1 MRINYHILSSKI
13 SDRQTFRE
21 YIHGASRY
29 TQLVIVNTSFIKI
42 KNSIKTALKAILKPR
57 INNVA
62 FSNSKFLTRVLFLF
76 HAKSRN
82 EIKFDDDSTFL
93 IRENVKSKEE
103 NTIKI
108 ENKNTSSFIVS
119 KIIKSKNNSDIVVQG
134 NNSSLLL
141 SEKLKIDNNNNNI
154 QVKNNE
160 VHMQIGVF
168 NKSNEDNKINFTNGK
183 VNMSAGYLIRL
194 KMMSGSLNSYYNQTI
209 SETGR
214 KKII

>member
-29 TQLVIVNTSFIKI
+29 TQLVNTSFIKI
-42 KNSIKTALKAILKPR
+42 KNSIKTALRAILKPR
-57 INNVA
+57 TNNVA
-62 FSNSKFLTRVLFLF
+62 FNNSKFLTRVLFLF

-108 ENKNTSSFIVS
+108 ENKNTSSIVS
-119 KIIKSKNNSDIVVQG
+119 ERIESKNDSDIVVQN
-134 NNSSLLL
+134 NNSSLSL
-141 SEKLKIDNNNNNI
+141 SEKLKIDNNEI
-154 QVKNNE
+154 QLKNNE
-160 VHMQIGVF
+160 VHTQIDIF
-168 NKSNEDNKINFTNGK
+168 NESNEDNKINFANGK
-183 VNMSAGYLIRL
+183 VNMSASYLTRL
-194 KMMSGSLNSYYNQTI
+194 KMMSGSLNAYYNQTI
-209 SETGR
+209 SDTGR
-214 KKII
+214 KKVI

>member
-29 TQLVIVNTSFIKI
+29 TQLVNTSFIKI

-141 SEKLKIDNNNNNI
+141 SEKLKIDNNNNI

-160 VHMQIGVF
+160 VHIQIGVF

-183 VNMSAGYLIRL
+183 ANMSASYLIRL

-214 KKII
+214 KKIV

>member
-29 TQLVIVNTSFIKI
+29 TQLVNTSFIKI

-141 SEKLKIDNNNNNI
+141 SEKLKIDNNNNI

>member
-29 TQLVIVNTSFIKI
+29 TQLVNTSFIKI
-42 KNSIKTALKAILKPR
+42 KNSIKTTLIAILKPR
-57 INNVA
+57 TNNVA
-62 FSNSKFLTRVLFLF
+62 FNNSKFLTRVLLLF

-108 ENKNTSSFIVS
+108 ENKNTSSTVS
-119 KIIKSKNNSDIVVQG
+119 ERIESKNDSDIVVQN
-134 NNSSLLL
+134 NNSSLSL
-141 SEKLKIDNNNNNI
+141 SEKLKIDNNNI

-160 VHMQIGVF
+160 VHTQIDIF
-168 NKSNEDNKINFTNGK
+168 NESNEDNKINFANGK
-183 VNMSAGYLIRL
+183 VNMYASYLTRL
-194 KMMSGSLNSYYNQTI
+194 KMMSGSLNAYYNQTI
-209 SETGR
+209 SDTGR
-214 KKII
+214 KKVI

>member
-29 TQLVIVNTSFIKI
+29 TQLVNTSFIKI

-134 NNSSLLL
+134 NNSSLSL
-141 SEKLKIDNNNNNI
+141 SEKLKIDNNEI
-154 QVKNNE
+154 QLKNNE
-160 VHMQIGVF
+160 VHTQIDIF
-168 NKSNEDNKINFTNGK
+168 NESNEDNKINFTNGK
-183 VNMSAGYLIRL
+183 VNMSASYLTRL

>member
-13 SDRQTFRE
+13 SDRQIFRE

-29 TQLVIVNTSFIKI
+29 TQLVNTSFIKI

-141 SEKLKIDNNNNNI
+141 SEKLKIDNNNNI

>member
-29 TQLVIVNTSFIKI
+29 TQLVNTSFIKI
-42 KNSIKTALKAILKPR
+42 KNSIKTALKAILKPCT
-57 INNVA
+57 NSVA
-62 FSNSKFLTRVLFLF
+62 FNNSKFLTRVLFLF

-93 IRENVKSKEE
+93 IRENVKNKEE

-108 ENKNTSSFIVS
+108 ENKNTSSIVS
-119 KIIKSKNNSDIVVQG
+119 ERIESKNDSDIVVQN
-134 NNSSLLL
+134 NNSSLSL
-141 SEKLKIDNNNNNI
+141 SEKLKIDNNEI
-154 QVKNNE
+154 QLKNNE
-160 VHMQIGVF
+160 VHTQIDIF
-168 NKSNEDNKINFTNGK
+168 NESNEDNKINFTNGK
-183 VNMSAGYLIRL
+183 VNMSASYLIRL

-209 SETGR
+209 SETGK

>member
-29 TQLVIVNTSFIKI
+29 TQLVNTSFIKI

-57 INNVA
+57 TNNVA
-62 FSNSKFLTRVLFLF
+62 FNNSKFLTRVLFLF

-108 ENKNTSSFIVS
+108 ENENTSSIVS
-119 KIIKSKNNSDIVVQG
+119 ERIESKNDSDIVVQN
-134 NNSSLLL
+134 NNSSLSL
-141 SEKLKIDNNNNNI
+141 SEKLKIDNNEI
-154 QVKNNE
+154 QFKNNE
-160 VHMQIGVF
+160 VHTQIDIF
-168 NKSNEDNKINFTNGK
+168 NESNEDNKINFANGK
-183 VNMSAGYLIRL
+183 ANMSASYLTRL

-209 SETGR
+209 SDTGR
-214 KKII
+214 KKVI

>member
-29 TQLVIVNTSFIKI
+29 TQFVNTSFIKI

-141 SEKLKIDNNNNNI
+141 SEKLKIDNNNNI

>member
-29 TQLVIVNTSFIKI
+29 TQLVNTSFIKI

-141 SEKLKIDNNNNNI
+141 SEKLKIDNNNNI

-194 KMMSGSLNSYYNQTI
+194 KMMSGSLNAYYNQTI
-209 SETGR
+209 SDTGR
-214 KKII
+214 KKVI

>member
-29 TQLVIVNTSFIKI
+29 TQLVNTSFIKI

-134 NNSSLLL
+134 NNSSLSL
-141 SEKLKIDNNNNNI
+141 SAL
-154 QVKNNE
+154 
-160 VHMQIGVF
+160 HF
-168 NKSNEDNKINFTNGK
+168 
-183 VNMSAGYLIRL
+183 
-194 KMMSGSLNSYYNQTI
+194 
-209 SETGR
+209 
-214 KKII
+214 

>member
-29 TQLVIVNTSFIKI
+29 TQLVNTSFIKI
-42 KNSIKTALKAILKPR
+42 KNSIKTALRAILKPR
-57 INNVA
+57 TNNVA
-62 FSNSKFLTRVLFLF
+62 FNNSKFLTRVLFLF

-108 ENKNTSSFIVS
+108 ENKNTSSIVS
-119 KIIKSKNNSDIVVQG
+119 ERIESKNDSDIVVQN
-134 NNSSLLL
+134 NNSSLSL
-141 SEKLKIDNNNNNI
+141 SEKMKINNNEI
-154 QVKNNE
+154 QLKNNE
-160 VHMQIGVF
+160 VHTQIDIF
-168 NKSNEDNKINFTNGK
+168 NESNEDNKINFANGK
-183 VNMSAGYLIRL
+183 VNMSASYLTRL
-194 KMMSGSLNSYYNQTI
+194 KMMSGSLNAYYNQTI
-209 SETGR
+209 SDTGR
-214 KKII
+214 KKVI

>member
-29 TQLVIVNTSFIKI
+29 TQLVNTSFIKI
-42 KNSIKTALKAILKPR
+42 NNSIKTALRAILKPR
-57 INNVA
+57 TNNVA
-62 FSNSKFLTRVLFLF
+62 FNNSKFLTRVLFLF

-108 ENKNTSSFIVS
+108 ENKNTSSIVS
-119 KIIKSKNNSDIVVQG
+119 ERIESKNDSDIVVQN
-134 NNSSLLL
+134 NNSSLSL
-141 SEKLKIDNNNNNI
+141 SEKLKIDNNDI
-154 QVKNNE
+154 QFKNNE
-160 VHMQIGVF
+160 VHTQIGIF
-168 NKSNEDNKINFTNGK
+168 NESNEDNEINFTNGK
-183 VNMSAGYLIRL
+183 VNMSAGYLTRL
-194 KMMSGSLNSYYNQTI
+194 KMMSGSLNAYYNQTI
-209 SETGR
+209 SDTGR

>member
-29 TQLVIVNTSFIKI
+29 TQLVNTSFIKI

-141 SEKLKIDNNNNNI
+141 SEKLKIDNNNII

-214 KKII
+214 KKIV

>member
-29 TQLVIVNTSFIKI
+29 TQLVNTSFIKI

-141 SEKLKIDNNNNNI
+141 SEKLKIDNNNNI

-183 VNMSAGYLIRL
+183 VNMSAVYLIRL

-214 KKII
+214 KKIV

>member
-29 TQLVIVNTSFIKI
+29 TQLVNTSFIKI

-141 SEKLKIDNNNNNI
+141 SEKLKIDNNNNI

-183 VNMSAGYLIRL
+183 VNMSTGYLIRL

>member
-29 TQLVIVNTSFIKI
+29 TQLVNTSFIKI

-141 SEKLKIDNNNNNI
+141 SEKLKIDNNNNI

-183 VNMSAGYLIRL
+183 VNMSAGYLMRL

>member
-29 TQLVIVNTSFIKI
+29 TQLVNTSFIKI

-134 NNSSLLL
+134 NNSSLSL
-141 SEKLKIDNNNNNI
+141 SEKLKIDNNEI
-154 QVKNNE
+154 QLKNNE
-160 VHMQIGVF
+160 VYTQIDIF
-168 NKSNEDNKINFTNGK
+168 NESNEDNKINFTNGK
-183 VNMSAGYLIRL
+183 VNMSASYLIRL

>member
-29 TQLVIVNTSFIKI
+29 TQLVNTSFIKI

-119 KIIKSKNNSDIVVQG
+119 KIIKSKNNSDIVVHG

-141 SEKLKIDNNNNNI
+141 SEKLKIDNNNNI

>member
-29 TQLVIVNTSFIKI
+29 TQLVNTSFIKI

-57 INNVA
+57 TNNVA
-62 FSNSKFLTRVLFLF
+62 FNNSKFLTRVLFLF

-108 ENKNTSSFIVS
+108 ENKNTSSTVS
-119 KIIKSKNNSDIVVQG
+119 ERIESKNDSDIVVQN
-134 NNSSLLL
+134 NNSSLSL
-141 SEKLKIDNNNNNI
+141 SEKLKIDNNNI
-154 QVKNNE
+154 QLKNNE
-160 VHMQIGVF
+160 VHTQIDIF
-168 NKSNEDNKINFTNGK
+168 NESNEDNKINFANGK
-183 VNMSAGYLIRL
+183 VNMSAGYLLQL

-214 KKII
+214 KKVI

>member
-29 TQLVIVNTSFIKI
+29 TQLVNTSFIKI
-42 KNSIKTALKAILKPR
+42 KNSIKTVLKAILKPR
-57 INNVA
+57 TNNVA
-62 FSNSKFLTRVLFLF
+62 FNNSKFLTRVLFLF

-93 IRENVKSKEE
+93 VRENVKSKEE

-108 ENKNTSSFIVS
+108 ENKNTSSIVS
-119 KIIKSKNNSDIVVQG
+119 ERIESKSDSDIVVQN
-134 NNSSLLL
+134 NNSSLSL
-141 SEKLKIDNNNNNI
+141 SEKLKNDNNDI
-154 QVKNNE
+154 QFKNNE
-160 VHMQIGVF
+160 VHTQIGIF
-168 NKSNEDNKINFTNGK
+168 NEPNEDNEINFTNGK
-183 VNMSAGYLIRL
+183 VNMSASYLIRL

>member
-29 TQLVIVNTSFIKI
+29 TQLVNTSFIKI
-42 KNSIKTALKAILKPR
+42 KNSIKTVLKAILKPR

-108 ENKNTSSFIVS
+108 ENKNTSYFIVFE
-119 KIIKSKNNSDIVVQG
+119 IIKFKNNSDIVVQG

-141 SEKLKIDNNNNNI
+141 REKLKIDNNNNI

-160 VHMQIGVF
+160 VHMQIGIF

-183 VNMSAGYLIRL
+183 VNMSASYLIRL

-209 SETGR
+209 SETGK
-214 KKII
+214 KKIV

>member
-29 TQLVIVNTSFIKI
+29 TRLVNTSFIKI

-134 NNSSLLL
+134 NNSSLSL
-141 SEKLKIDNNNNNI
+141 SEKLKIDNNEI
-154 QVKNNE
+154 QLKNNE
-160 VHMQIGVF
+160 VHTQIDIF
-168 NKSNEDNKINFTNGK
+168 NESNEDNKINFTNGK
-183 VNMSAGYLIRL
+183 VNMSASYLIRL

>member
-29 TQLVIVNTSFIKI
+29 TQLVNTSFIKI
-42 KNSIKTALKAILKPR
+42 KNSIKTALRAILKPR
-57 INNVA
+57 KNNVA
-62 FSNSKFLTRVLFLF
+62 FNNSKFLTRALFLF

-108 ENKNTSSFIVS
+108 ENKNASSIVS
-119 KIIKSKNNSDIVVQG
+119 ERIESKNDSNIVLQN
-134 NNSSLLL
+134 NNSSLSL
-141 SEKLKIDNNNNNI
+141 SEKLKIDNNDI
-154 QVKNNE
+154 QFKNNE
-160 VHMQIGVF
+160 VHTQIDIF
-168 NKSNEDNKINFTNGK
+168 NESNEDNKINFANGK
-183 VNMSAGYLIRL
+183 VNMSASYLTRL

-209 SETGR
+209 SDTGR
-214 KKII
+214 KKVI

>member
-29 TQLVIVNTSFIKI
+29 TQLVNTSFIKI

-57 INNVA
+57 TNNVA
-62 FSNSKFLTRVLFLF
+62 FNNSKFLTRVLFLF

-108 ENKNTSSFIVS
+108 ENKNTSSTVS
-119 KIIKSKNNSDIVVQG
+119 ERIESKNDSDIVVQD
-134 NNSSLLL
+134 NNSSLSL
-141 SEKLKIDNNNNNI
+141 SEKMKINNNEI
-154 QVKNNE
+154 QLKNNE
-160 VHMQIGVF
+160 VHTQIDIF
-168 NKSNEDNKINFTNGK
+168 NESNEDNKINFTNGK
-183 VNMSAGYLIRL
+183 VNISASYLTRL
-194 KMMSGSLNSYYNQTI
+194 KMMSGSLNAYYNQTI
-209 SETGR
+209 SDTGR
-214 KKII
+214 KKVI

>member
-29 TQLVIVNTSFIKI
+29 TQLVNTSFIKI
-42 KNSIKTALKAILKPR
+42 KNSIKTALRAILKPR
-57 INNVA
+57 TNNVA
-62 FSNSKFLTRVLFLF
+62 FNNSKFLTRVLFLF

-108 ENKNTSSFIVS
+108 KNKNTSSIVS
-119 KIIKSKNNSDIVVQG
+119 ERIESKNDSDIVVQN
-134 NNSSLLL
+134 NNSSLSL
-141 SEKLKIDNNNNNI
+141 SEKLKIDNNDI
-154 QVKNNE
+154 QFKNNE
-160 VHMQIGVF
+160 VHTQIDIF
-168 NKSNEDNKINFTNGK
+168 NESNEDNKINFTNGK
-183 VNMSAGYLIRL
+183 VNMSASYLTRL
-194 KMMSGSLNSYYNQTI
+194 KMMSGSLNAYYNQTI
-209 SETGR
+209 SDTGR
-214 KKII
+214 KKVI

>member
-1 MRINYHILSSKI
+1 MRINYYILSSKI

-29 TQLVIVNTSFIKI
+29 TQLVNTSFIKI

-141 SEKLKIDNNNNNI
+141 SEKLKIDNNNNI

>member
-21 YIHGASRY
+21 YIHGASQY
-29 TQLVIVNTSFIKI
+29 TQLVNTSFIKI

-134 NNSSLLL
+134 NNSSLSL
-141 SEKLKIDNNNNNI
+141 SEKLKIDNNEI
-154 QVKNNE
+154 QLKNNE
-160 VHMQIGVF
+160 VHTQIDIF
-168 NKSNEDNKINFTNGK
+168 NESNEDNKINFTNGK
-183 VNMSAGYLIRL
+183 VNMSASYLIRL

>member
-29 TQLVIVNTSFIKI
+29 TQLVNTSFIKI

-134 NNSSLLL
+134 NNSSLSL
-141 SEKLKIDNNNNNI
+141 SEKLKIDNNEI
-154 QVKNNE
+154 QLKNNE
-160 VHMQIGVF
+160 AHTQIDIF
-168 NKSNEDNKINFTNGK
+168 NESNEDNKINFTNGK
-183 VNMSAGYLIRL
+183 VNMSASYLIRL

>member
-29 TQLVIVNTSFIKI
+29 TQLVNTSFIKI

-57 INNVA
+57 TNNVA
-62 FSNSKFLTRVLFLF
+62 FNNSKFLTRVLFLF

-108 ENKNTSSFIVS
+108 ENKNTSSTVS
-119 KIIKSKNNSDIVVQG
+119 ERIESKNDSDIVVQN
-134 NNSSLLL
+134 NNSSLSL
-141 SEKLKIDNNNNNI
+141 SEKLKIDNNEI
-154 QVKNNE
+154 QLKNNE
-160 VHMQIGVF
+160 VHTQIDIF
-168 NKSNEDNKINFTNGK
+168 NESNEDNKINFANGK
-183 VNMSAGYLIRL
+183 VNMSAGYLLQL

-209 SETGR
+209 LETGR
-214 KKII
+214 KKIV

>member
-29 TQLVIVNTSFIKI
+29 TQLVNTSFIKI

-57 INNVA
+57 TNNVA
-62 FSNSKFLTRVLFLF
+62 FNNSKFLTRVLFLF

-108 ENKNTSSFIVS
+108 ENKNTSSTVS
-119 KIIKSKNNSDIVVQG
+119 ERIESKNDSDIVVQN
-134 NNSSLLL
+134 NNSSLSL
-141 SEKLKIDNNNNNI
+141 SEKLKINNNEI
-154 QVKNNE
+154 QLKNNE
-160 VHMQIGVF
+160 VHTQIDIF
-168 NKSNEDNKINFTNGK
+168 NESNEDNKINFTNGK
-183 VNMSAGYLIRL
+183 VNMSAGYLLQL

-209 SETGR
+209 LETGR
-214 KKII
+214 KKIV

>member
-29 TQLVIVNTSFIKI
+29 TQLVNTSFIKI

-141 SEKLKIDNNNNNI
+141 GEKLKIDNNNNI

>member
-29 TQLVIVNTSFIKI
+29 TQLVNTSFIKI

-62 FSNSKFLTRVLFLF
+62 FSNSKFLTRVLSLF

-141 SEKLKIDNNNNNI
+141 SEKLKIDNNNNI

>member
-29 TQLVIVNTSFIKI
+29 TQLVNTSFIKI

-62 FSNSKFLTRVLFLF
+62 FSNSKFLTKVLFLF

-82 EIKFDDDSTFL
+82 EIKFDDDSKFL
-93 IRENVKSKEE
+93 IRENVKNKEE

-108 ENKNTSSFIVS
+108 ENNNTPS
-119 KIIKSKNNSDIVVQG
+119 IISERIESQNDSDIVVQN
-134 NNSSLLL
+134 NNSSLSL
-141 SEKLKIDNNNNNI
+141 SEKLKIDNNDI
-154 QVKNNE
+154 RFKNNE
-160 VHMQIGVF
+160 VHTQIDIF
-168 NKSNEDNKINFTNGK
+168 NESNEDNKINFANGK
-183 VNMSAGYLIRL
+183 VNMSASYLTRL

-209 SETGR
+209 SDTGR
-214 KKII
+214 KKVI

>member
-29 TQLVIVNTSFIKI
+29 TQLVNTSFIKI

-119 KIIKSKNNSDIVVQG
+119 KIIKFKNNSDIVVQG

-141 SEKLKIDNNNNNI
+141 SEKLKIDNNNNI

>member
-29 TQLVIVNTSFIKI
+29 TQLVNTSFIKI

-141 SEKLKIDNNNNNI
+141 SEKLKIDNSNNI